1 MLTVRGLIV
10 LTAFFISLSP
20 LVAAVSSNTKIN
32 SFNKAKRHMA
42 EVYKGAEQTFY
53 CGCKYTGKQ
62 VDHKSCAYKPRNPK
76 NKRAHRVEWEH
87 VVPAW
92 DFGRAFPE
100 WRNGHPS
107 CVDSKGK
114 KFKGRNCAR
123 KVSQTF
129 RLMESDLYN
138 LVPAIGEVNSDRSN
152 KPAMKILNKVK
163 LNDYGACK
171 TLISQDGVEPRD
183 EMKGFVART
192 YKYMNAAYPGKG
204 IISRKN
210 QKLFDAWDASYPP
223 GKDEIERAKRI
234 EAIQGNQNT
243 FVIKDLSAKNAAQPA
258 AKVTRK

>member
-1 MLTVRGLIV
+1 MQTVRRFLI
-10 LTAFFISLSP
+10 LTASLFSVSP
-20 LVAAVSSNTKIN
+20 VLGAVSGNSKIT
-32 SFNKAKRHMA
+32 SFNKAKKNMVQ
-42 EVYKGAEQTFY
+42 VYKGAEQTFY
-53 CGCKYTGKQ
+53 CGCRYTGKQ
-62 VDHKSCAYKPRNPK
+62 VDHKSCSYKPRNPK

-100 WRNGHPS
+100 WRDGHSS

-123 KVSQTF
+123 KVSHAF
-129 RLMESDLYN
+129 RYMESDMYN

-163 LNDYGACK
+163 LNDYGACQ
-171 TLISQDGVEPRD
+171 TLISKDGVEPRD

-223 GKDEIERAKRI
+223 GKEEIERAARI
-234 EAIQGNQNT
+234 EAIQGNVNPFVKKELKAQN
-243 FVIKDLSAKNAAQPA
+243 SSPA
-258 AKVTRK
+258 APQVTRK